1 MRLVKEGKMPGL
13 AAAAFALAAA
23 GSLPRLLNW
32 SMDATHS
39 AVMLLLAV
47 LLWRAGKAVLEENN
61 RRLRRFSLAFGLALS
76 LYGMYEDNK
85 RYTRSSP
92 YGRVKNSQSRSDDS
106 RKVG

>member
-1 MRLVKEGKMPGL
+1 MRRFMRKVEGLTVAALALVGAGQVVVWMNQAMTYAL
-13 AAAAFALAAA
+13 ATYGQWEPAEAAKAAPLVLFALA
-23 GSLPRLLNW
+23 S
-32 SMDATHS
+32 
-39 AVMLLLAV
+39 
-47 LLWRAGKAVLEENN
+47 
-61 RRLRRFSLAFGLALS
+61 GLAMS

>member
-1 MRLVKEGKMPGL
+1 MRRFMRKAEGL
-13 AAAAFALAAA
+13 AVAALALVGAGQVVVWMNHTMQYALVVYGQWEAA
-23 GSLPRLLNW
+23 E
-32 SMDATHS
+32 A
-39 AVMLLLAV
+39 A
-47 LLWRAGKAVLEENN
+47 KAAPLI
-61 RRLRRFSLAFGLALS
+61 LFALAFGLALS